1 MHSLHRIGAG
11 GLTLVAMFLLSSCS
25 TLTIRNVDF
34 GWPVESVQTVSSSNR
49 IEDVRYAL
57 SMSAASLATEEFED
71 STALIGRE
79 VRILRSRD
87 GLYFITGPRFRSVYV
102 FAPSTGELSL
112 TNKLEVSPTGMN
124 NPALNQRSP
133 FVELLDG
140 TSFRRM
146 LTGDEIIER
155 TNP

>member
-1 MHSLHRIGAG
+1 MHSSYNIGAG
-11 GLTLVAMFLLSSCS
+11 GLTALVLLLLSSCS

-57 SMSAASLATEEFED
+57 SMSAASLAAEEFQD
-71 STALIGRE
+71 STALIGKE

-87 GLYFITGPRFRSVYV
+87 GLYFVTGPEFRSVYV

-112 TNKLEVSPTGMN
+112 TNKLEISPTGMKK
-124 NPALNQRSP
+124 PALNQRSP

-140 TSFRRM
+140 ESFRRM

>member
-1 MHSLHRIGAG
+1 MHSSHKIGAG
-11 GLTLVAMFLLSSCS
+11 GLTLVAMVLLSSCS

-34 GWPVESVQTVSSSNR
+34 GWPVESVQTVSASNR

-57 SMSAASLATEEFED
+57 SMSASSLATEEFED

-102 FAPSTGELSL
+102 FATSTGELSL
-112 TNKLEVSPTGMN
+112 TNKLEVSPTGMS